1 MRQND
6 AYLFSLDDKPQ
17 DLYCIDA
24 RFYGN
29 ISRFLNHMCEPNLFA
44 CRVFTTHQDLRFPHI
59 AFFASE
65 NIVAGEELGSQL
77 VFLNVVSKAVT
88 VVQSLERFSSGPGK
102 DCFLAP
108 YLVSHKHIAKD
119 RQTEACSQFDPA
131 RTEQRLSFD
140 RRAQGPGPGAVR
152 VATLGSWRMLTL
164 GAEYEDTWALTPA
177 KSGRPPGQAAK
188 GEPGPEEGED
198 SGAEEPGE
206 PSWKAADANTVRG
219 YDTVLEMDGLSSAGR
234 RDGVRQLVRKHGI
247 LNSTPWARGMARF
260 AEDLPTRYGGGAGG
274 GGRGGP
280 GAGRGGA
287 RGGGGGGAPGGQRV
301 YKQSMAQRAR
311 TMAIYNPNPVKQ
323 NCFTV
328 NRSLFI
334 FREDN
339 LIRKYAKRITEWP
352 YPSRAGAHSSDK
364 TPMSERLDDT
374 EPYFIGIF
382 CFEAAIK
389 IIALGFAFHKG
400 SYLRNGWNVMDF
412 VVVLTGLASGFC
424 GFMSCLSTTL
434 VQTEISQQLLDRLP
448 WKLIYQEDAATAE
461 ALATS
466 SSSPPPLHL
475 VFSPSRLS
483 GEALCLFTLPSP
495 HIPGNNVDI
504 RMTCFQDLDCSS
516 ILAEILAKVGS
527 DFDLRTLRAVRVLRP
542 LKLVSGIPSLQVV
555 LKSIMKAMVPLLQI
569 GLLLFFAIVM
579 FAIIGVEFYMGKF
592 HTTCFRK
599 DTGERAAD
607 WPCGLEPPA
616 RMCPN
621 GTECREYWTG
631 PNFGITNFDNILFA
645 VLTVFQCITMEGWVD
660 ILYSTND
667 VAGNTWNWLYFIP
680 LIIIGSFFMLNLVLG
695 VLSGEFAKERER
707 VEKRQEFL
715 KLRRQQQI
723 ERELTGY
730 LEWICKAEEV
740 LLEEEDEIAE
750 EKSPLDGAWY
760 KRKQNLP
767 VLKRNKAK
775 KGKNDLIGAE
785 EGEDPFADIS
795 SVAPPGSPFGRA
807 SVKSSGKMDSSSYF
821 RRKEKRIRFFIRRM
835 VKAQSFYWI
844 VLCLVGLNTLCV
856 AIVHYDQ
863 PKWLTKALYTAEF
876 VFLGLFLTEMTLK
889 MYGLGARNYFHS
901 SFNCFDFGV
910 IVGSICEV
918 IWDMIKP
925 GASFGISVLRAL
937 RLLRIFK
944 VTKYWNS
951 LRNLVVSLLNSMK
964 SIISLLFLLFLFIVV
979 FALLGMQLFGGQF
992 NFEDETPTTN
1002 FDTFPAAILTVFQIL
1017 TGEDWNAVMYHGI
1030 ESQGGVRRGMFSSV
1044 YFIVLTLFGNY
1055 TLLNVFLAIAVDNL
1069 ANAQELTKDEEEQE
1083 EAANKKLALQKALEV
1098 KEVSPMSAANI
1109 SIAAKEQQR
1118 TAKTMSVWEQRTN
1131 QLRRH
1136 NMRASSE
1143 ALFNELDPEE
1153 RRRLSSA
1160 LHLHPD
1166 MKTHLDRPLVVEAR
1180 DSEKPSRPPEGGWEE
1195 AGDSQQDGLGD
1206 NFHTHSRKHHRHRDK
1221 NGEGREGGDGRGGRH
1236 HIHHSRSRDHNA
1248 DSAQTKERTGDRSH
1262 SRDGGQGH
1270 RHQHQAGSPEEE
1282 TNDVRGGG
1290 EERGHRHHHSHRP
1303 PKEGNG
1309 MIANGAQGERRGK
1322 GGGGDSNG
1330 ERKAR
1335 SSRMVRA
1342 QSTLDGEDCNRNKNG
1357 TKGYRERQP
1366 DAEEDGLASS
1376 PLQPMRSSLSLG
1388 EKQEDADNQ
1397 KNSTRASQAGLNS
1410 NAIHIPVTITAPPG
1424 ETTIIPMNNIDCD
1437 NFQLS
1442 EEKKDLE
1449 EEEAANGP
1457 RQILPYSSMFVFGQ
1471 TNPVEYI
1478 VNPDNPYSCG
1488 CGVLWLCHY
1497 VVNLRYFEMCI
1508 LVVITMSS
1516 IALAAEDPVQTNAPH
1531 NNVLKYLDYVFT
1543 GVFTFEMVI
1552 KYITQTNCILNL
1564 NRGTTGK
1571 DINTIKSLRVLRVLR
1586 PLKTIKRL
1594 PKLKAVFD
1602 CVVNSLKNVLN
1613 ILIVYILFMFI
1624 FAVIAV
1630 QLFKGKFFY
1639 CTDESKS
1646 LEKDCRG
1653 QFLEYD
1659 RDDVTAQVREWKKYD
1674 FHYDN
1679 VLWAFLTLF
1688 TVSTGEGW
1696 PMVLK
1701 HSVDATYEDQGPNP
1715 GFRMETSIFYVVY
1728 FVVFPFFFVNIF
1740 VALIIITFQEQG
1752 DKAMSECSLEKNER
1766 ACIDFAINAKPLTRY
1781 MPENKQSFQYKMW
1794 KFVVSP
1800 PFEYAIM
1807 TLIALNTV
1815 VLMMKFYGAPY
1826 LYEAM
1831 LKYLNIV
1838 FTALFTLECILKII
1852 AFGPLNY
1859 LKAAWN
1865 VFDFV
1870 TVLGSITDILVTE
1883 IKDKMINLSFLR
1895 LFRAARLIKLLRQGY
1910 TIRIL
1915 LWTFVQSFKALP
1927 YVCLLIAMLFFIYAI
1942 IGMQVFGNIEL
1953 IDDNAINHH
1962 NNFQTFFQALT
1973 LLFRSATGEA
1983 WHEIMLACLSD
1994 RPCDKLSGNTG
2005 NECGSDFAYFYFV
2018 SFIFL
2023 CSFLMLNLFVAVIMD
2038 NFEYLTRDASILG
2051 PHHLDEFIRV
2061 WAEYDPAA
2069 CGRICY
2075 QDMYKLLRFISPPL
2089 GLGKKCPNRVAYKW
2103 ESVMQLN
2110 NPQVVPVGTAYLL
2123 ACSLNRLVKMNMPI
2137 ADDNTV
2143 QFTSTLMALIR
2154 TALEIKLASGVLA
2167 QRLCDADL
2175 KREINRVWPN
2185 LSQKTVDLLV
2195 TPHKYNELTVGKV
2208 YAALMIFDYYKQNR
2222 AKRLQQQNSSVGPQ
2236 SKLGALFRPVLPLT
2250 HILEVEPPISSPKHP
2265 FPPLHEQEA
2274 KLEAL
2279 PTTNTT
2285 TTTTSVNRDTIL
2297 NQRSA
2302 IKHSQSGDVSQSA
2315 QRPKGRRKLQ
2325 RGQSEDV
2332 PYSTRPQEQ
2341 VELKQVENISDTEAY
2356 PSLEGH
2362 CKAASLPRL
2371 NAEYYPI
2378 VDLSP
2383 IRRSA
2388 SSLTQQR
2395 HQEVGLREYDLERPG
2410 LAQSST
2416 GPGQVQGQDRAH
2428 HHHHHHRCHRR
2439 RDKDKDKKQKSLD
2452 RAGSVQP
2459 SSTVGSFT
2467 DPSAEG
2473 LSRER
2478 ARERDRSRP
2487 HERRHHSS
2495 AGEKQRYYSCE
2506 RYGSREQCHTKS
2518 AGPSRSTSPGE
2529 GQDTGLLKQHGSSV
2543 LKAGPGTLPSGSST
2557 PGRGRRQLPQT
2568 PLTPRPAVAYKT
2580 ANSSPLPSSASTA
2593 TTGHQ
2598 TRFSRGLSEHDR
2610 LVGGYDESP
2619 IPVTRIGSDPNLN
2632 RQPQAASQQA
2642 LLEEAE
2648 DFQDNVSS
2656 HGGGRSARTTASTTA
2671 SASHGTAAAPV
2682 TVPTTQGRAGVV
2694 PNGYHFT
2701 LGVNSASGPGSR
2713 ATGSLR
2719 EREEEDC
2726 AVQCEKLHHLHYTH
2740 TAGSLRPV
2748 HLPN

>member
-1 MRQND
+1 M
-6 AYLFSLDDKPQ
+6 
-17 DLYCIDA
+17 
-24 RFYGN
+24 
-29 ISRFLNHMCEPNLFA
+29 
-44 CRVFTTHQDLRFPHI
+44 
-59 AFFASE
+59 
-65 NIVAGEELGSQL
+65 
-77 VFLNVVSKAVT
+77 
-88 VVQSLERFSSGPGK
+88 
-102 DCFLAP
+102 
-108 YLVSHKHIAKD
+108 
-119 RQTEACSQFDPA
+119 
-131 RTEQRLSFD
+131 
-140 RRAQGPGPGAVR
+140 
-152 VATLGSWRMLTL
+152 
-164 GAEYEDTWALTPA
+164 
-177 KSGRPPGQAAK
+177 
-188 GEPGPEEGED
+188 
-198 SGAEEPGE
+198 
-206 PSWKAADANTVRG
+206 
-219 YDTVLEMDGLSSAGR
+219 
-234 RDGVRQLVRKHGI
+234 
-247 LNSTPWARGMARF
+247 
-260 AEDLPTRYGGGAGG
+260 
-274 GGRGGP
+274 
-280 GAGRGGA
+280 RGGA
-287 RGGGGGGAPGGQRV
+287 RGGGAPGGQRV

-323 NCFTV
+323 NCLTV

-352 YPSRAGAHSSDK
+352 YPSKQGYMILATIIANCIVLALEQHLPASDK

-412 VVVLTGLASGFC
+412 VVVLTG
-424 GFMSCLSTTL
+424 
-434 VQTEISQQLLDRLP
+434 I
-448 WKLIYQEDAATAE
+448 
-461 ALATS
+461 LAT
-466 SSSPPPLHL
+466 
-475 VFSPSRLS
+475 
-483 GEALCLFTLPSP
+483 
-495 HIPGNNVDI
+495 
-504 RMTCFQDLDCSS
+504 
-516 ILAEILAKVGS
+516 VGS

-592 HTTCFRK
+592 HTTCFK
-599 DTGERAAD
+599 NETGES
-607 WPCGLEPPA
+607 ENPPHA
-616 RMCPN
+616 CQLCPD
-621 GTECREYWTG
+621 GTQCREYWTG

-730 LEWICKAEEV
+730 LEWICKA
-740 LLEEEDEIAE
+740 
-750 EKSPLDGAWY
+750 
-760 KRKQNLP
+760 
-767 VLKRNKAK
+767 
-775 KGKNDLIGAE
+775 GKNDLISAE

-795 SVAPPGSPFGRA
+795 SVPPPGSPFGRA
-807 SVKSSGKMDSSSYF
+807 SMKSGGKMDSSSYF
-821 RRKEKRIRFFIRRM
+821 RRKEKRTRFFIRRM

-863 PKWLTKALYTAEF
+863 PDWLTTALYTAEI
-876 VFLGLFLTEMTLK
+876 VFLGLFLTEMSLK

-1069 ANAQELTKDEEEQE
+1069 ANAQELTKVGSDRL
-1083 EAANKKLALQKALEV
+1083 N
-1098 KEVSPMSAANI
+1098 
-1109 SIAAKEQQR
+1109 QQR
-1118 TAKTMSVWEQRTN
+1118 SAKAMSVWEQRTN

-1136 NMRASSE
+1136 NIRTSSE

-1153 RRRLSSA
+1153 RLQKSST

-1166 MKTHLDRPLVVEAR
+1166 TKTHLDRPLVVEAKNG
-1180 DSEKPSRPPEGGWEE
+1180 DKPSRPPEGPWEE
-1195 AGDSQQDGLGD
+1195 SGNPRQDGVGD
-1206 NFHTHSRKHHRHRDK
+1206 NFHSHSRKHHRHRDR
-1221 NGEGREGGDGRGGRH
+1221 NGERGDGGEARGGRH
-1236 HIHHSRSRDHNA
+1236 HTHHSRSRDHNGDGA
-1248 DSAQTKERTGDRSH
+1248 QVRDSRGESGNG
-1262 SRDGGQGH
+1262 RDGGQGH
-1270 RHQHQAGSPEEE
+1270 RHHRQAGSPEEE
-1282 TNDVRGGG
+1282 AKDCRSGG
-1290 EERGHRHHHSHRP
+1290 EERGHRHHHFHRA

-1309 MIANGAQGERRGK
+1309 LMANGAQGERRGRGGGG

-1330 ERKAR
+1330 ERKGR
-1335 SSRMVRA
+1335 GSRMVRA
-1342 QSTLDGEDCNRNKNG
+1342 QSTLEGDDCKRNKNG
-1357 TKGYRERQP
+1357 TKGHSEQLKAYFYI
-1366 DAEEDGLASS
+1366 
-1376 PLQPMRSSLSLG
+1376 SLC
-1388 EKQEDADNQ
+1388 
-1397 KNSTRASQAGLNS
+1397 
-1410 NAIHIPVTITAPPG
+1410 VW
-1424 ETTIIPMNNIDCD
+1424 
-1437 NFQLS
+1437 
-1442 EEKKDLE
+1442 
-1449 EEEAANGP
+1449 
-1457 RQILPYSSMFVFGQ
+1457 
-1471 TNPVEYI
+1471 
-1478 VNPDNPYSCG
+1478 SCS
-1488 CGVLWLCHY
+1488 VRRLCHY

-1508 LVVITMSS
+1508 LMVITMSS
-1516 IALAAEDPVQTNAPH
+1516 IALAAEDPVQANAPR
-1531 NNVLKYLDYVFT
+1531 NNVISDYVFT

-1552 KYITQTNCILNL
+1552 KMIDLGLLLHPGAYFRDLWNILDFIVVSGALVAFHANTL
-1564 NRGTTGK
+1564 GGTKGK

-1613 ILIVYILFMFI
+1613 ILIVYMLFMFI

-1639 CTDESKS
+1639 CTDESKA

-1653 QFLEYD
+1653 QFLDYHK
-1659 RDDVTAQVREWKKYD
+1659 DDVAAQPREWKKYE

-1696 PMVLK
+1696 PLVLK
-1701 HSVDATYEDQGPNP
+1701 HSVDATYEDKGPSP

-1766 ACIDFAINAKPLTRY
+1766 ACIDFAINARPLTRY
-1781 MPENKQSFQYKMW
+1781 MPENKQSFQYRMW

-1815 VLMMKFYGAPY
+1815 VLMMKFYGAPD
-1826 LYEAM
+1826 LYESM

-1870 TVLGSITDILVTE
+1870 TVLGSITDIL
-1883 IKDKMINLSFLR
+1883 DKMINLSFLR

-1942 IGMQVFGNIEL
+1942 IGMQVFGNIDLNEET
-1953 IDDNAINHH
+1953 AINLH

-1983 WHEIMLACLSD
+1983 WHEIMLACLSN
-1994 RPCDKLSGNTG
+1994 RPCDVHSGTVG
-2005 NECGSDFAYFYFV
+2005 KECGSDFAYFYFV

-2069 CGRICY
+2069 CGRMTHR
-2075 QDMYKLLRFISPPL
+2075 DMYEMLRDMSPPL
-2089 GLGKKCPNRVAYKW
+2089 GLGKKCPPRVAYK
-2103 ESVMQLN
+2103 
-2110 NPQVVPVGTAYLL
+2110 
-2123 ACSLNRLVKMNMPI
+2123 RLVRMNMPI
-2137 ADDNTV
+2137 AEDRTV
-2143 QFTSTLMALIR
+2143 HFTSTLMALIR
-2154 TALEIKLASGVLA
+2154 TALDIKLASGVLA
-2167 QRLCDADL
+2167 QHLCDADL
-2175 KREINRVWPN
+2175 KREIHRVWPS

-2195 TPHKYNELTVGKV
+2195 TPPKYNELTVGKV
-2208 YAALMIFDYYKQNR
+2208 YAALMIFDHYKQTC
-2222 AKRLQQQNSSVGPQ
+2222 AKRLQQQ
-2236 SKLGALFRPVLPLT
+2236 
-2250 HILEVEPPISSPKHP
+2250 
-2265 FPPLHEQEA
+2265 
-2274 KLEAL
+2274 
-2279 PTTNTT
+2279 
-2285 TTTTSVNRDTIL
+2285 
-2297 NQRSA
+2297 
-2302 IKHSQSGDVSQSA
+2302 HSG
-2315 QRPKGRRKLQ
+2315 
-2325 RGQSEDV
+2325 GQ
-2332 PYSTRPQEQ
+2332 Q
-2341 VELKQVENISDTEAY
+2341 VECVVK
-2356 PSLEGH
+2356 
-2362 CKAASLPRL
+2362 RL
-2371 NAEYYPI
+2371 M
-2378 VDLSP
+2378 
-2383 IRRSA
+2383 
-2388 SSLTQQR
+2388 
-2395 HQEVGLREYDLERPG
+2395 
-2410 LAQSST
+2410 
-2416 GPGQVQGQDRAH
+2416 
-2428 HHHHHHRCHRR
+2428 
-2439 RDKDKDKKQKSLD
+2439 
-2452 RAGSVQP
+2452 
-2459 SSTVGSFT
+2459 
-2467 DPSAEG
+2467 
-2473 LSRER
+2473 
-2478 ARERDRSRP
+2478 
-2487 HERRHHSS
+2487 
-2495 AGEKQRYYSCE
+2495 
-2506 RYGSREQCHTKS
+2506 
-2518 AGPSRSTSPGE
+2518 
-2529 GQDTGLLKQHGSSV
+2529 
-2543 LKAGPGTLPSGSST
+2543 
-2557 PGRGRRQLPQT
+2557 
-2568 PLTPRPAVAYKT
+2568 
-2580 ANSSPLPSSASTA
+2580 
-2593 TTGHQ
+2593 
-2598 TRFSRGLSEHDR
+2598 
-2610 LVGGYDESP
+2610 
-2619 IPVTRIGSDPNLN
+2619 
-2632 RQPQAASQQA
+2632 
-2642 LLEEAE
+2642 
-2648 DFQDNVSS
+2648 
-2656 HGGGRSARTTASTTA
+2656 
-2671 SASHGTAAAPV
+2671 
-2682 TVPTTQGRAGVV
+2682 
-2694 PNGYHFT
+2694 
-2701 LGVNSASGPGSR
+2701 
-2713 ATGSLR
+2713 
-2719 EREEEDC
+2719 
-2726 AVQCEKLHHLHYTH
+2726 
-2740 TAGSLRPV
+2740 
-2748 HLPN
+2748 

>member
-1 MRQND
+1 
-6 AYLFSLDDKPQ
+6 
-17 DLYCIDA
+17 
-24 RFYGN
+24 
-29 ISRFLNHMCEPNLFA
+29 
-44 CRVFTTHQDLRFPHI
+44 
-59 AFFASE
+59 
-65 NIVAGEELGSQL
+65 
-77 VFLNVVSKAVT
+77 
-88 VVQSLERFSSGPGK
+88 
-102 DCFLAP
+102 
-108 YLVSHKHIAKD
+108 
-119 RQTEACSQFDPA
+119 
-131 RTEQRLSFD
+131 
-140 RRAQGPGPGAVR
+140 
-152 VATLGSWRMLTL
+152 
-164 GAEYEDTWALTPA
+164 
-177 KSGRPPGQAAK
+177 
-188 GEPGPEEGED
+188 
-198 SGAEEPGE
+198 
-206 PSWKAADANTVRG
+206 
-219 YDTVLEMDGLSSAGR
+219 
-234 RDGVRQLVRKHGI
+234 
-247 LNSTPWARGMARF
+247 MARF
-260 AEDLPTRYGGGAGG
+260 AEDLPTRYGAGG
-274 GGRGGP
+274 GGRGAP

-287 RGGGGGGAPGGQRV
+287 RPGGPPGGQRM

-339 LIRKYAKRITEWP
+339 LIRKYYLILATIIANCIVLALEQHLP
-352 YPSRAGAHSSDK
+352 ASDK

-382 CFEAAIK
+382 CFEGGIK

-412 VVVLTGLASGFC
+412 VVVLTG
-424 GFMSCLSTTL
+424 
-434 VQTEISQQLLDRLP
+434 I
-448 WKLIYQEDAATAE
+448 
-461 ALATS
+461 LAT
-466 SSSPPPLHL
+466 
-475 VFSPSRLS
+475 
-483 GEALCLFTLPSP
+483 
-495 HIPGNNVDI
+495 
-504 RMTCFQDLDCSS
+504 
-516 ILAEILAKVGS
+516 VGS

-569 GLLLFFAIVM
+569 GMLLFFAILM

-592 HTTCFRK
+592 HSTCFTV
-599 DTGERAAD
+599 DTGERAAAF
-607 WPCGLEPPA
+607 PCGTEAPS

-621 GTECREYWTG
+621 GTECTEYWIG
-631 PNFGITNFDNILFA
+631 PNYGITNFDNILFA

-660 ILYSTND
+660 ILYNAND
-667 VAGNTWNWLYFIP
+667 ASGNTWNWLYFIP

-707 VEKRQEFL
+707 VEKRQDFL

-740 LLEEEDEIAE
+740 LLAEEDENAE

-767 VLKRNKAK
+767 GEKRAEGLNCVLKRGKVK
-775 KGKNDLIGAE
+775 KSKNELIGAE
-785 EGEDPFADIS
+785 EGEDHFTDMS
-795 SVAPPGSPFGRA
+795 SVVPPGSPFGRA
-807 SVKSSGKMDSSSYF
+807 SVKSMKLDSSSYF
-821 RRKEKRIRFFIRRM
+821 RRKERRMRFFIRRM
-835 VKAQSFYWI
+835 VKAQSFYWT

-863 PKWLTKALYTAEF
+863 PEWLTTALYLAEF
-876 VFLGLFLTEMTLK
+876 VFLGLFLSEMSLK

-910 IVGSICEV
+910 IIGSILEV
-918 IWDMIKP
+918 VWSMIKP
-925 GASFGISVLRAL
+925 GASYGISVLRAL
-937 RLLRIFK
+937 RLLRLFK
-944 VTKYWNS
+944 FTKYWNS

-992 NFEDETPTTN
+992 NFEEETPTTN

-1069 ANAQELTKDEEEQE
+1069 ANAQELTKDEEKQE
-1083 EAANKKLALQKALEV
+1083 EEANKKLALQKAMEV
-1098 KEVSPMSAANI
+1098 KEVSPVSAANI
-1109 SIAAKEQQR
+1109 SIAVFVKQNRDVLSRSSSVSSVHSPKEQQR
-1118 TAKTMSVWEQRTN
+1118 ANKIMSVWEQRTN
-1131 QLRRH
+1131 QLRQ
-1136 NMRASSE
+1136 NNLRASSE

-1153 RRRLSSA
+1153 RLRVSSA
-1160 LHLHPD
+1160 LHLRPD
-1166 MKTHLDRPLVVEAR
+1166 MKTHNDRPLVVEPGNGDKPRPDKEDR
-1180 DSEKPSRPPEGGWEE
+1180 DGADPQQEGGDPY
-1195 AGDSQQDGLGD
+1195 GPQL
-1206 NFHTHSRKHHRHRDK
+1206 RKHHRHRER
-1221 NGEGREGGDGRGGRH
+1221 NGENGESRH
-1236 HIHHSRSRDHNA
+1236 HTHHSRSRDHYHP
-1248 DSAQTKERTGDRSH
+1248 DGPRPKERKVERSH
-1262 SRDGGQGH
+1262 SREGGQGH
-1270 RHQHQAGSPEEE
+1270 RHHHQAGSPEEGV
-1282 TNDVRGGG
+1282 NGGG
-1290 EERGHRHHHSHRP
+1290 EEREHRHHHSHRQP
-1303 PKEGNG
+1303 REGNGALANGARVERKGRGHKEGNG
-1309 MIANGAQGERRGK
+1309 EGNGERR
-1322 GGGGDSNG
+1322 
-1330 ERKAR
+1330 RYR
-1335 SSRMVRA
+1335 SRMVRA
-1342 QSTLDGEDCNRNKNG
+1342 QSTLDGEECRENG
-1357 TKGYRERQP
+1357 KRDGDWDQGHRASLDAQGESLATSPVQP
-1366 DAEEDGLASS
+1366 PAGLQA
-1376 PLQPMRSSLSLG
+1376 G

-1397 KNSTRASQAGLNS
+1397 KNSHRASQAGLNS
-1410 NAIHIPVTITAPPG
+1410 NTVHIPVTITAPPR
-1424 ETTIIPMNNIDCD
+1424 ETTIIPMNNIDCESLPL
-1437 NFQLS
+1437 N
-1442 EEKKDLE
+1442 EEKKNLE
-1449 EEEAANGP
+1449 EDEEELKNGP
-1457 RQILPYSSMFVFGQ
+1457 KHILPYSSMFVFGQ
-1471 TNPVEYI
+1471 TNPVRR
-1478 VNPDNPYSCG
+1478 
-1488 CGVLWLCHY
+1488 LCHY

-1508 LVVITMSS
+1508 LSVITMSS
-1516 IALAAEDPVQTNAPH
+1516 IALAAEDPVQANAPR

-1552 KYITQTNCILNL
+1552 KMIDLGLLLHPGSYFRDLWNILDFIVVSGAL
-1564 NRGTTGK
+1564 VAFACSGTKGK

-1613 ILIVYILFMFI
+1613 ILIVYMLFMFI

-1653 QFLEYD
+1653 KFLDYD
-1659 RDDVTAQVREWKKYD
+1659 RDDVAAQDREWRKYE

-1701 HSVDATYEDQGPNP
+1701 HSVDATYEDQGPSP

-1781 MPENKQSFQYKMW
+1781 MPADKQSFQYKMW

-1800 PFEYAIM
+1800 PFEYSIM
-1807 TLIALNTV
+1807 TMIALNTV
-1815 VLMMKFYGAPY
+1815 VLMMKFHGAPE

-1883 IKDKMINLSFLR
+1883 IKVSSDKLINLSFLR

-1953 IDDNAINHH
+1953 NEESAINHH
-1962 NNFQTFFQALT
+1962 NNFQTFFQALM
-1973 LLFRSATGEA
+1973 LLFRWSATGEA
-1983 WHEIMLACLSD
+1983 WHEIMLSCLSN
-1994 RPCDKLSGNTG
+1994 RPCDKLSGSG
-2005 NECGSDFAYFYFV
+2005 GKECGSDFAYFYFV

-2069 CGRICY
+2069 CGRMTY
-2075 QDMYKLLRFISPPL
+2075 LDMHEMLRHMSPPL
-2089 GLGKKCPNRVAYKW
+2089 GVGKKCPPRIAYK
-2103 ESVMQLN
+2103 
-2110 NPQVVPVGTAYLL
+2110 
-2123 ACSLNRLVKMNMPI
+2123 RLVKMNMPI

-2143 QFTSTLMALIR
+2143 HFTSTLMALIR

-2175 KREINRVWPN
+2175 RKEISRVWPN
-2185 LSQKTVDLLV
+2185 LPQKTVDLLV
-2195 TPHKYNELTVGKV
+2195 TPYKKLTVGKV

-2222 AKRLQQQNSSVGPQ
+2222 AKRLEQQLGLDFTGTIKVETPITTAKPPPPSQPEPEPQ
-2236 SKLGALFRPVLPLT
+2236 P
-2250 HILEVEPPISSPKHP
+2250 EPPPV
-2265 FPPLHEQEA
+2265 
-2274 KLEAL
+2274 
-2279 PTTNTT
+2279 
-2285 TTTTSVNRDTIL
+2285 TTSLTNAGNFGKCAVLQPNMQFTKDVNYASSYR
-2297 NQRSA
+2297 A
-2302 IKHSQSGDVSQSA
+2302 IIHSA
-2315 QRPKGRRKLQ
+2315 QLYAYGVLF
-2325 RGQSEDV
+2325 
-2332 PYSTRPQEQ
+2332 QEPVEMRQ
-2341 VELKQVENISDTEAY
+2341 VKNGADLEGY
-2356 PSLEGH
+2356 FGLEGH
-2362 CKAASLPRL
+2362 GRAASMPRL
-2371 NAEYYPI
+2371 DSQYYVSPPSLTSLLYPYI
-2378 VDLSP
+2378 SP

-2388 SSLTQQR
+2388 STLASQR
-2395 HQEVGLREYDLERPG
+2395 PQEVSPRDHTLERPSQ
-2410 LAQSST
+2410 A
-2416 GPGQVQGQDRAH
+2416 QDRPY

-2439 RDKDKDKKQKSLD
+2439 RDKDRDKKQKSLD
-2452 RAGSVQP
+2452 RASSVQ
-2459 SSTVGSFT
+2459 
-2467 DPSAEG
+2467 
-2473 LSRER
+2473 
-2478 ARERDRSRP
+2478 ERDRGRP
-2487 HERRHHSS
+2487 QERRHHSA

-2506 RYGSREQCHTKS
+2506 RYGGREHYHTKS

-2529 GQDTGLLKQHGSSV
+2529 THDLGLFKQV
-2543 LKAGPGTLPSGSST
+2543 
-2557 PGRGRRQLPQT
+2557 
-2568 PLTPRPAVAYKT
+2568 
-2580 ANSSPLPSSASTA
+2580 
-2593 TTGHQ
+2593 
-2598 TRFSRGLSEHDR
+2598 
-2610 LVGGYDESP
+2610 
-2619 IPVTRIGSDPNLN
+2619 
-2632 RQPQAASQQA
+2632 
-2642 LLEEAE
+2642 
-2648 DFQDNVSS
+2648 
-2656 HGGGRSARTTASTTA
+2656 
-2671 SASHGTAAAPV
+2671 
-2682 TVPTTQGRAGVV
+2682 
-2694 PNGYHFT
+2694 
-2701 LGVNSASGPGSR
+2701 SGPGACGFR
-2713 ATGSLR
+2713 VGS
-2719 EREEEDC
+2719 
-2726 AVQCEKLHHLHYTH
+2726 
-2740 TAGSLRPV
+2740 
-2748 HLPN
+2748 